1 MDICLDYLVIEG
13 TRRYNMKCPHCQ
25 VGNAQ
30 RVDMD
35 TKAADS
41 ALGDIL
47 LDCDMSYQTQKKH
60 ILGNIFKE
68 PIKDILI
75 RNLSDAQTE
84 IVYG

>member
-1 MDICLDYLVIEG
+1 
-13 TRRYNMKCPHCQ
+13 
-25 VGNAQ
+25 
-30 RVDMD
+30 MD
-35 TKAADS
+35 TKAADN
-41 ALGDIL
+41 ALGDVL

-84 IVYG
+84 VVYG

>member
-1 MDICLDYLVIEG
+1 MDICLDYLVVEG
-13 TRRYNMKCPHCQ
+13 TRRCNMKCPHCLR
-25 VGNAQ
+25 GNAQ
-30 RVDMD
+30 GADMD
-35 TKAADS
+35 TKAADN
-41 ALGDIL
+41 ALGDVL

-84 IVYG
+84 VVYG